1 MSINTKELIKNTD
14 SKKISINF
22 LWLNSI
28 LENDH
33 KEKKNKP
40 WNKNDI
46 DLLRED
52 SKSNAVRETIMQ
64 YVKNIKKLYII
75 NFSFLILF
83 LINKKTLSKF
93 KNINNR
99 VKIFNKA
106 EPKINKLG

>member
-1 MSINTKELIKNTD
+1 
-14 SKKISINF
+14 
-22 LWLNSI
+22 
-28 LENDH
+28 
-33 KEKKNKP
+33 
-40 WNKNDI
+40 
-46 DLLRED
+46 
-52 SKSNAVRETIMQ
+52 MQ

-83 LINKKTLSKF
+83 LTNKKTLSKF